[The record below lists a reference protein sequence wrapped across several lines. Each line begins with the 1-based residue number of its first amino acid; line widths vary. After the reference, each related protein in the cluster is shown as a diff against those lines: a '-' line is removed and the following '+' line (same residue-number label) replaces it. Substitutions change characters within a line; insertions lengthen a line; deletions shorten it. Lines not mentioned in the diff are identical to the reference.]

1 MRCDAAQWDE
11 TRCDG
16 AGRVAAKE
24 ERRLIKSIKGWSNT
38 SRAAVEGELAKSLT
52 NASGTFWLLQSSANY
67 DGIAKEAPDNFI
79 ECLDRS
85 RF

>member
-1 MRCDAAQWDE
+1 M
-11 TRCDG
+11 
-16 AGRVAAKE
+16 VK
-24 ERRLIKSIKGWSNT
+24 LIEAWSNT

-52 NASGTFWLLQSSANY
+52 NANSTFWLLHSSANY
-67 DGIAKEAPDNFI
+67 DGIAKEAPDNSI